1 MESKSKDLL
10 LSLDMLYCRRYRG
23 SFYASSDENAMEDID
38 KNETRN
44 RGTSQRWEK
53 HPF

>member
-38 KNETRN
+38 KNETRHSN
-44 RGTSQRWEK
+44 ILANFYKSI
-53 HPF
+53 